1 MEIKKLSL
9 AELQRPSVE
18 SFSSMDKM
26 PVVVVLDNVRSALNV
41 GSFFRTCD
49 AFALEKL
56 VLAGITATPPNRE
69 INKTAIGSTESVK
82 WEYFNTTLEAV
93 LKYKNQGYKII
104 GIEQTTQSVPLD
116 AYTIQDNK
124 IVLIFGNE
132 VNGLDEYLL
141 PYLDVC
147 LEIPQYG
154 TKHSLNVAVCG
165 GIVLWEFAK
174 KLNNSSKI

>member
-1 MEIKKLSL
+1 M
-9 AELQRPSVE
+9 
-18 SFSSMDKM
+18 
-26 PVVVVLDNVRSALNV
+26 
-41 GSFFRTCD
+41 
-49 AFALEKL
+49 
-56 VLAGITATPPNRE
+56 
-69 INKTAIGSTESVK
+69 
-82 WEYFNTTLEAV
+82 
-93 LKYKNQGYKII
+93 
-104 GIEQTTQSVPLD
+104 D

-132 VNGLDEYLL
+132 VNGLDEDLL